1 MGHAVP
7 MVTLNRLQRMGHNI
21 VFVIGDFTAK
31 IGDPTGRSS
40 ERPPLTEE
48 QIQKNLST
56 YKEQVSPF
64 FDMSKSKVV
73 YNGEWLR
80 NLTLN
85 ELLKTLSSINV
96 SRVLQREDFR
106 KRLDNQQGLAMS
118 EMLYPIVMGMDS
130 VELKKK
136 EGCDI
141 ELGGKD
147 QFLNMQMCR
156 TLMELHGQEP
166 EAIVSTDIL
175 EGISGGG
182 LKMSK
187 SLNNYIALNDS
198 PENIFG
204 KLMSIPDHLLE
215 LYYKSLTEISN
226 IEREKI
232 QTAITS
238 KNISP
243 MHIKKG
249 LAKIL
254 ITIIY
259 NKDSAE
265 QAEKQFNDKF
275 SQKNYWELDLPLHTV
290 DKHINLLDYIT
301 EKLKKSKSE
310 IRRLA
315 DG

>member
-1 MGHAVP
+1 
-7 MVTLNRLQRMGHNI
+7 
-21 VFVIGDFTAK
+21 
-31 IGDPTGRSS
+31 
-40 ERPPLTEE
+40 
-48 QIQKNLST
+48 
-56 YKEQVSPF
+56 
-64 FDMSKSKVV
+64 
-73 YNGEWLR
+73 
-80 NLTLN
+80 
-85 ELLKTLSSINV
+85 
-96 SRVLQREDFR
+96 
-106 KRLDNQQGLAMS
+106 
-118 EMLYPIVMGMDS
+118 MDS

-166 EAIVSTDIL
+166 EAIISTDIL

-198 PENIFG
+198 SENIFG

-226 IEREKI
+226 TEWEKI
-232 QTAITS
+232 QTAMTLG
-238 KNISP
+238 NISP
-243 MHIKKG
+243 MNIKRG

-254 ITIIY
+254 ISIIY
-259 NKDSAE
+259 NKKSAE
-265 QAEKQFNDKF
+265 QAENQFNDKF
-275 SQKNYWELDLPLHTV
+275 SQKKYWELDLPLYPV
-290 DKHINLLDYIT
+290 EKNNNLLDFIADT
-301 EKLKKSKSE
+301 LQKSKSE